1 MFLYG
6 EALIKQGPEQV
17 YQQGG
22 FFTDPSIFKIFSWKL
37 IAGNPAKALSDPN
50 SVVLTQSLAGKL
62 FGNTNP
68 LGKTLDID
76 NKPIFKITGVIKD
89 PPSTSHFNFSFLISL
104 STDKSE
110 DVESWIQNQ
119 FYTYLLLS
127 PGSSPQ
133 AVEKKIKNLLTVGL
147 SEEEAKT
154 YVPFLQPLPDI
165 HLHSNLFREI
175 APNSDITTIY
185 IFAFIAGI
193 ILLIACMNFVNLTT
207 AKAANRAK
215 EVGVRKATGAVKG
228 NLIKQFISESLFV
241 GLIAGIIAYIMG
253 HFLIRPFGGL
263 MGREIEFNIIQNPGP
278 FILLF
283 GLIVLTC
290 ILSSIY
296 PAFIL
301 SSFKPVKVLKGNF
314 SFKSNSRLRTGL
326 VIFQFTL
333 SISLVLA
340 VLIIG
345 SQMAYMRQKDLGFNK
360 DQVITIPLQNNEKG
374 AELDYVLNKVKTLPG
389 VVNISA
395 SANQPGGTDW
405 GLPYEAIGLQTEPPS
420 MRCLVVDENFL
431 NTYSIKMA
439 AGRGFSTNFTTDTAA
454 YLINETA
461 ARQLGWENPIGH
473 ELSNQVIGRKPGPII
488 GVVKDFHYHSLHETI
503 EPLYLFMKKDWFTQL
518 NIRIDERRTAATLA
532 SLKNLWAEVEPQF
545 PFKYTFLDE
554 GFQAFYESEQRI
566 SKLLFW
572 FTVLAI
578 LISCMGLFALS
589 TLVAEQR
596 AREIGI
602 RKVLG
607 ASVSG
612 IVTLLSRD
620 FLKPVL
626 IAFVLAAPIT
636 WYFMDQWLQ
645 DFAYKTTIAWWIFA
659 VAGIIAM
666 LIALLTTSF
675 QAIKA
680 AWANPVKSLRT
691 E

>member
-1 MFLYG
+1 
-6 EALIKQGPEQV
+6 
-17 YQQGG
+17 
-22 FFTDPSIFKIFSWKL
+22 
-37 IAGNPAKALSDPN
+37 
-50 SVVLTQSLAGKL
+50 
-62 FGNTNP
+62 
-68 LGKTLDID
+68 
-76 NKPIFKITGVIKD
+76 
-89 PPSTSHFNFSFLISL
+89 
-104 STDKSE
+104 
-110 DVESWIQNQ
+110 
-119 FYTYLLLS
+119 
-127 PGSSPQ
+127 
-133 AVEKKIKNLLTVGL
+133 
-147 SEEEAKT
+147 
-154 YVPFLQPLPDI
+154 
-165 HLHSNLFREI
+165 
-175 APNSDITTIY
+175 
-185 IFAFIAGI
+185 
-193 ILLIACMNFVNLTT
+193 
-207 AKAANRAK
+207 
-215 EVGVRKATGAVKG
+215 
-228 NLIKQFISESLFV
+228 
-241 GLIAGIIAYIMG
+241 
-253 HFLIRPFGGL
+253 
-263 MGREIEFNIIQNPGP
+263 
-278 FILLF
+278 
-283 GLIVLTC
+283 
-290 ILSSIY
+290 
-296 PAFIL
+296 
-301 SSFKPVKVLKGNF
+301 
-314 SFKSNSRLRTGL
+314 
-326 VIFQFTL
+326 
-333 SISLVLA
+333 
-340 VLIIG
+340 
-345 SQMAYMRQKDLGFNK
+345 
-360 DQVITIPLQNNEKG
+360 
-374 AELDYVLNKVKTLPG
+374 
-389 VVNISA
+389 
-395 SANQPGGTDW
+395 
-405 GLPYEAIGLQTEPPS
+405 
-420 MRCLVVDENFL
+420 
-431 NTYSIKMA
+431 
-439 AGRGFSTNFTTDTAA
+439 
-454 YLINETA
+454 
-461 ARQLGWENPIGH
+461 
-473 ELSNQVIGRKPGPII
+473 LSNQVIGRKPGPII